1 MAKLVTK
8 RFVPT
13 QEEVQ
18 LGEQP
23 MSKVEVLESL
33 MRYKKQN
40 PTKWL
45 TKKAALFARYGL
57 DVNEEPVE
65 LKDAEDEELEAIKK
79 RITKTK

>member
-18 LGEQP
+18 QGEQP

-57 DVNEEPVE
+57 DVNDEPVE

>member
-1 MAKLVTK
+1 MARLVTK